1 MIKIHKNFI
10 TQDAI
15 SWFKNDMNQRI
26 QNNQYIEKKFWSK
39 SLINELYNID
49 WDIQEFR
56 YQVQDK
62 DPAMQIMKNL
72 LKDIIPHNVPFY
84 AAYQRQFI
92 PQSVHVDDINDNTRL
107 DFCYSGILPLD
118 PNNNNIHKTI
128 VWDLYFKTTDSMHKY
143 FETFDASLVDT
154 NIINSDIY
162 DLEHTLQGI
171 FKPLNHLK
179 LDGVYNY
186 ELGTLGLFDRT
197 HAHCSSNWRKYNQC
211 DYKDFII
218 FHFG

>member
-1 MIKIHKNFI
+1 
-10 TQDAI
+10 
-15 SWFKNDMNQRI
+15 
-26 QNNQYIEKKFWSK
+26 
-39 SLINELYNID
+39 
-49 WDIQEFR
+49 
-56 YQVQDK
+56 
-62 DPAMQIMKNL
+62 
-72 LKDIIPHNVPFY
+72 
-84 AAYQRQFI
+84 
-92 PQSVHVDDINDNTRL
+92 
-107 DFCYSGILPLD
+107 
-118 PNNNNIHKTI
+118 